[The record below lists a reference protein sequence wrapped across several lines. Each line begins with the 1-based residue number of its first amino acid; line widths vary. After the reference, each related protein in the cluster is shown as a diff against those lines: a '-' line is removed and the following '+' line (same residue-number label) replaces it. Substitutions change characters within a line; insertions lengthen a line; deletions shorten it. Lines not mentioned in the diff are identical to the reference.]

1 MVRPLEE
8 ELVKKLD
15 LEQLKAVSH
24 GEGPMLVL
32 AGPGTGKTRVV
43 THRISHLIKNRGISP
58 QRILAVTFT
67 RKAAEEMKK
76 RVEKL
81 TGEEAK
87 KAWIGTFHS
96 ICLRILRRE
105 TRFLKNYKK
114 DFLILSEREEQ
125 KSFIRKC
132 IKKLDFGGRRF
143 NAEDVLSEFDKA
155 ESRDEI
161 SFETEEL
168 EILYNNY
175 KEEVAKANFMTFN
188 DLLLLANKLLSEN
201 EGILSRYQNRFSY
214 VLVDEYQDANILQ
227 NRFIRLLSD
236 RHKNLFVVGDD
247 DQSIYRWRGVD
258 TKNILNFETDFKC
271 QELVSLKHNYRSTG
285 TILTIATE
293 VIRKNSQRREKN
305 LRTSNPCGDE
315 VVVFCGEDEKEE
327 ASFVANM
334 ISELKSARGF
344 SFRDIAVFY
353 RANFQSRAIED
364 ALSQREIQYMVK
376 KGKAFYQREEVMD
389 ILAYL
394 RLILNPKDQESF
406 ERIINIPPRGIANIA
421 VERVRKASED
431 LDLDPLSA
439 TEKCKLPLSVREKLA
454 KFADIINVLRL
465 EVQKKSVSE
474 VINKLLH
481 MTNYL
486 NYLGKQEDRIEN
498 VKELL
503 KVADEHGE
511 SSTLDFIDSLSLST
525 DEDNVKAEG
534 EKVSLMTVHAAK
546 GLEFPIVFVVG
557 VNDER
562 FPDYRSASSPE
573 GLEEE
578 RRLFY
583 VAVTRAEKMLFISCH
598 SPSAFVNDISSKRAV
613 YIRSGGFADKRFSSS
628 EKIQGGGFTVAE
640 LARGHG
646 VRHEFFGEGTVKSVQ
661 GERIDAVFPDFR
673 GMCIVAIF
681 CSASDFPFL
690 REEIEEEIRDV
701 NTESADTENKS
712 KSTVLHD
719 CLLAGDAKQASSLV
733 AKGADVNARDKD
745 GNTPLH
751 LASLEGATEIVSLLL
766 DRGSRVNAKN
776 KNGDTSIHLASRAAK
791 IEIVSLLVERGAD
804 VNSKDEDGDTPLHD
818 ALSLGNMELAFF
830 LIENGANADVK
841 NKNGKTPLHFNSF
854 EEFSKLANSLAQRKG
869 AE

>member
-1 MVRPLEE
+1 MEE

-15 LEQLKAVSH
+15 PEQLKAVSH

-32 AGPGTGKTRVV
+32 AGPGTGKTRVI
-43 THRISHLIKNRGISP
+43 THRISHLIKNRRIPP
-58 QRILAVTFT
+58 QGILAVTFT

-105 TRFLKNYKK
+105 TRSLINYKK
-114 DFLILSEREEQ
+114 DFLILSESEEQ

-132 IKKLDFGGRRF
+132 IKKLDFGRRTF
-143 NAEDVLSEFDKA
+143 NAEDLLPEFDKA

-161 SFETEEL
+161 SFETKEL
-168 EILYNNY
+168 KILYDNY
-175 KEEVAKANFMTFN
+175 KKELAKANFMTFN

-201 EGILSRYQNRFSY
+201 KEILSRYQSRFSY
-214 VLVDEYQDANILQ
+214 VLVDEYQDANIPQ
-227 NRFIRLLSD
+227 NKFIKLLSD
-236 RHKNLFVVGDD
+236 CHKNLFVVGDD

-258 TKNILNFETDFKC
+258 AKNILNFERDFKC
-271 QELVSLKHNYRSTG
+271 QELISLKCNYRSTE

-293 VIRKNSQRREKN
+293 IIRENSQRREKN
-305 LRTSNPCGDE
+305 LRTSNPSGDRL
-315 VVVFCGEDEKEE
+315 VLFFGEDGEEE

-334 ISELKSARGF
+334 ISEFTNTRGF
-344 SFRDIAVFY
+344 SFKDIAVFY

-364 ALSQREIQYMVK
+364 ALNRRKIQYVVK
-376 KGKAFYQREEVMD
+376 KGKAFYRREEIMD

-394 RLILNPKDQESF
+394 RLILNPKDQKSF

-439 TEKCKLPLSVREKLA
+439 TEKCKLPPSVREKLA
-454 KFADIINVLRL
+454 KFADIINTLRL
-465 EVQKKSVSE
+465 EAQKKSASQ

-486 NYLGKQEDRIEN
+486 NYLGKQEDRVEN

-503 KVADEHGE
+503 KVANEHGE

-557 VNDER
+557 VNDGR
-562 FPDYRSASSPE
+562 FPDHRSASSPE

-583 VAVTRAEKMLFISCH
+583 VAVTRAEKILCISCH
-598 SPSAFVNDISSKRAV
+598 SPSVFVNDISSKRAV

-628 EKIQGGGFTVAE
+628 EKIQRREFTVAE
-640 LARGHG
+640 LACGHG

-661 GERIDAVFPDFR
+661 GERIEAVFPDFR
-673 GMCIVAIF
+673 GMCIVAVF
-681 CSASDFPFL
+681 YSASDFPFL
-690 REEIEEEIRDV
+690 REDVEEEIRDI
-701 NTESADTENKS
+701 NTESTYTENKN
-712 KSTVLHD
+712 STALHD
-719 CLLAGDAKQASSLV
+719 CLLVGDAEQVSSLIE
-733 AKGADVNARDKD
+733 KSADVNTRDKD

-751 LASLEGATEIVSLLL
+751 LASLEGTVEIVSLLIDKGARL
-766 DRGSRVNAKN
+766 NAKN

-791 IEIVSLLVERGAD
+791 MEIVSLLVERGAD
-804 VNSKDEDGDTPLHD
+804 INSKDEDGDTPLHD
-818 ALSLGNMELAFF
+818 ALSLGNMELASF
-830 LIENGANADVK
+830 LIENGANAEVK
-841 NKNGKTPLHFNSF
+841 NNNGQTPLHFNSF
-854 EEFSKLANSLAQRKG
+854 EEFSKLANSLVQKEG
-869 AE
+869 AK